1 MVMLKNNR
9 KAYKNMKKRSLS
21 QKLFQTYAGWFLLCL
36 VTFVFLAVWY
46 AATVISQNIEDT
58 QVRLMDSID
67 GNVEN
72 YFEDMNAFSMELL
85 NSDEFKDI
93 AIVQLPKAY
102 EEKKSVSVLFSG
114 MYLEAYKMIQNDYRI
129 GVVADDKYYIWM
141 GSNYYVSPL
150 TQEKITT
157 YDGMER
163 NEKANIKYLVRNEY
177 LKSTAGERCEKDVDK
192 EYVTL
197 SRSMDNQRKYLNGR
211 SILEIMVD
219 VRDLREHMTRLT
231 GENHGLMMNLYD
243 SDGNEIYRESNLDI
257 SDYVKKGEKGTY
269 RQSSSRVDVHPV
281 FDGKLTAVY
290 VIDRMVYYKKL
301 LSFLGLSVIVCLA
314 ACGIVMMITYKI
326 SKQISMP
333 IHEMCRSVEKIN
345 LEQGISYEK
354 VNSNIDEL
362 EFLSDSL
369 SQMSTQLGMSLERI
383 ITLKDYETHAK
394 MLALQAQMQP
404 HFLFNTLTMIGTM
417 AEEEGNE
424 KIASICM
431 NLTQMFR
438 YIAAEDCK
446 GVKMFEEIRHVE
458 RYVEI
463 MKERFP
469 ETAAVID
476 IPLEELG
483 CLIPKLTIQPLVE
496 NAFKYC
502 NRKKPWIC
510 VKGSVTEDGRW
521 QVEVQDNGNG
531 FSRGKIREI
540 MEKCR
545 ESMKEEKTLSNQIDG
560 MGLVNVYIRLKLFY
574 GDSMIYEIHEGTSRI
589 LIGGKVGE
597 S

>member
-1 MVMLKNNR
+1 
-9 KAYKNMKKRSLS
+9 MKKRSLS
-21 QKLFQTYAGWFLLCL
+21 KKLFQTYAGWFLLCL

-46 AATVISQNIEDT
+46 MSAVISQNIEDT
-58 QVRLMDSID
+58 QIRLMGSID
-67 GNVEN
+67 ENVEN

-93 AIVQLPKAY
+93 AIEQLPEAY
-102 EEKKSVSVLFSG
+102 EQKKSLSVLFSR
-114 MYLEAYKMIQNDYRI
+114 MYTEAYKMIQNDYNI
-129 GVVADDKYYIWM
+129 GVVANDQYYVWM
-141 GSNYYVSPL
+141 GSNYYISPL
-150 TQEKITT
+150 TQERITT

-163 NEKANIKYLVRNEY
+163 NEKPRIKYLAKNEY
-177 LKSTAGERCEKDVDK
+177 LESTAGEHYKKDIDK

-197 SRSMDNQRKYLNGR
+197 SRSMDNQRRYLNGR

-219 VRDLREHMTRLT
+219 VENLREYMVRLS
-231 GENHGLMMNLYD
+231 GDNQSLMMNLYD
-243 SDGNEIYRESNLDI
+243 SDGNAIYTESNLDVI
-257 SDYVKKGEKGTY
+257 DYVKTGEKGSY
-269 RQSSSRVDVHPV
+269 RQRENLVEVHPV
-281 FDGKLTAVY
+281 FDGKLMVVY
-290 VIDRMVYYKKL
+290 VIDRMAYYEKL
-301 LSFLGLSVIVCLA
+301 LSFLGLSVIVCLIV
-314 ACGIVMMITYKI
+314 CGIVMMITY
-326 SKQISMP
+326 QISNQISRP
-333 IHEMCRSVEKIN
+333 IHEMCRNVEKIN
-345 LEQGISYEK
+345 LEQGVNYEK
-354 VNSNIDEL
+354 VDTNIDEL

-369 SQMSTQLGMSLERI
+369 KEMSTHLGVSLERI

-417 AEEEGNE
+417 AEEDGNE

-438 YIAAEDCK
+438 YIAAEDSR

-469 ETAAVID
+469 EAVVVID
-476 IPLEELG
+476 IPLEALG
-483 CLIPKLTIQPLVE
+483 CLIPKLSIQPLVE

-510 VKGSVTEDGRW
+510 LKGSVTEDGRW
-521 QVEVQDNGNG
+521 QVEVQDNGTG
-531 FSRGKIREI
+531 FSGEKVREI
-540 MEKCR
+540 MGKCS

-574 GDSMIYEIHEGTSRI
+574 GDSMIYEIQEGTSRI
-589 LIGGKVGE
+589 LIGGRADE